1 MSADSQREIMD
12 PPNKRQTISRLVVET
27 AQKFRTKPSQEYLGH
42 VVNLLDRSMKLFQA
56 EKLLESIPKTYE
68 VFPSLAQLEINIP
81 DFTKKSSLD
90 YHVES
95 LWVSKQA
102 PGTPASIEALFIL
115 IRRGH
120 TDNAAFRMGLQRTS
134 ISEENLW
141 LWYQAWIEGRIHPD
155 LQLRRESLLKP
166 WSEALAEK
174 SLK

>member
-1 MSADSQREIMD
+1 MSAESQKEILD
-12 PPNKRQTISRLVVET
+12 PPNKRQTLSRLVIE
-27 AQKFRTKPSQEYLGH
+27 ASQKFKIKPSQEYLGH
-42 VVNLLDRSMKLFQA
+42 VVNLLDRSLKLFEA
-56 EKLLESIPKTYE
+56 ERLLISIPKTYDT
-68 VFPSLAQLEINIP
+68 FPSLSQIEENIVS
-81 DFTKKSSLD
+81 FRTKAVLSS
-90 YHVES
+90 YVES

-141 LWYQAWIEGRIHPD
+141 LWYQAWTEGKIHPD
-155 LQLRRESLLKP
+155 LQLRRENLLKP